1 MENSLVGVN
10 EIAMTTHN
18 SNESQSSPDSSGW
31 EQFTE
36 LWNTDIPKIS
46 DWLDRAET
54 CLIAIAEAKNSDDLN
69 LSNEIKLCKTRLAA
83 ANPLID
89 GVFTLFQSLDQPP
102 ESKEHSALI
111 VKQVEGIKKRITSLS
126 RRLEDVSDFA
136 IASAP
141 KAGELFRAKPV
152 HSLPTSAPIISS
164 LASQMR
170 RDLWRDRDGIPVFEK
185 VSKNNPQNYIEH
197 YISSP
202 GDVTLLPWDAAEKI
216 INQFGFNTV
225 KLQLILAAHAMNQ
238 SEPWNGTF
246 TLSGE
251 DLIKDLGWNN
261 RKDISLSKKLSE
273 LANCAF
279 ALDCLLVKVE
289 WKEGSPTKSGMQVTV
304 QTSRMWNISISAT
317 GQKNLLSD
325 ELENIQKVE
334 LQVQPGLWTKSFLNR
349 GGAKARDA
357 LYQFGY
363 LAQSVLT
370 IDPYHNE
377 LALRLA
383 IHLTVESRIH
393 QSGDYRVRTLLESVL
408 VGYEDKIIQAQHDRD
423 KARDLTNQ
431 WNDALKTL
439 IKLGWS
445 LQFGDNYPETLRP
458 DSQVRKPKGYLNAL
472 LESKFTIHPP
482 DPIPELL
489 SKVQSSRTARRTLP
503 KPRLAPQKPTAV
515 LPSKPQ
521 LLTGEQVRSAR
532 KSQKWSQSKLAEL
545 LNVSQQLISHIESG
559 RRESTPEIEA
569 RLRELL
575 NL

>member
-1 MENSLVGVN
+1 MQNS
-10 EIAMTTHN
+10 M
-18 SNESQSSPDSSGW
+18 SQTSTDSPDW
-31 EQFTE
+31 EQFIE
-36 LWNTDIPKIS
+36 VWNTDIPKVS
-46 DWLDRAET
+46 DWIDQAEI
-54 CLIAIAEAKNSDDLN
+54 CLIVLFKGKNPVDLN
-69 LSNEIKLCKTRLAA
+69 LSNELKLCRTQLEAA
-83 ANPLID
+83 KPLISKIL
-89 GVFTLFQSLDQPP
+89 TLFQALEQPP
-102 ESKEHSALI
+102 EFKQRSALI
-111 VKQVEGIKKRITSLS
+111 AKQIESIKKNISSLS
-126 RRLEDVSDFA
+126 HQLEKVPSSMLV
-136 IASAP
+136 SAP
-141 KAGELFRAKPV
+141 KAGKLFSTKSC
-152 HSLPTSAPIISS
+152 HSLPTSAPMISS

-185 VSKNNPQNYIEH
+185 VSKSNPQNYIEH

-202 GDVTLLPWDAAEKI
+202 GDVTLLPWNAAEKI

-238 SEPWNGTF
+238 PEPWNGTF

-261 RKDISLSKKLSE
+261 RKDISLGKKLFE

-289 WKEGSPTKSGMQVTV
+289 WKEGLPTEGGMQVTV
-304 QTSRMWNISISAT
+304 QTSRMWNIGISVT
-317 GQKNLLSD
+317 GQRTLLSD
-325 ELENIQKVE
+325 ELEALQQVE

-393 QSGDYRVRTLLESVL
+393 KSGEYRVRTLLESVL
-408 VGYEDKIIQAQHDRD
+408 VGYENKIVQAQHDRD
-423 KARDLTNQ
+423 KARSLTDQ
-431 WNDALKTL
+431 WNEALKTL
-439 IKLGWS
+439 LKLGWS
-445 LQFGDNYPETLRP
+445 IQFDEDYPETLRP

-489 SKVQSSRTARRTLP
+489 SKVQFSGTARRSSSR
-503 KPRLAPQKPTAV
+503 PRLAPQKPTAAI
-515 LPSKPQ
+515 LSNTQ
-521 LLTGEQVRSAR
+521 LLTGDQVRAAR
-532 KSQKWSQSKLAEL
+532 KSRKWSQAKLAGL
-545 LNVSQQLISHIESG
+545 LDISQQLISHIESG
-559 RRESTPEIEA
+559 RREPTSEIEA
-569 RLRELL
+569 SLRKLL

>member
-1 MENSLVGVN
+1 
-10 EIAMTTHN
+10 MTIHKST
-18 SNESQSSPDSSGW
+18 ESQSSPASSDW
-31 EQFTE
+31 EQFIE
-36 LWNTDIPKIS
+36 LWNTDIPKVS
-46 DWLDRAET
+46 DWIEKAEI
-54 CLIAIAEAKNSDDLN
+54 CLIVLLKVKNSADLN
-69 LSNEIKLCKTRLAA
+69 LSNDFKRCKTQLEAA
-83 ANPLID
+83 KSLINE
-89 GVFTLFQSLDQPP
+89 VFKRFQSLEQSP
-102 ESKEHSALI
+102 EFKERSALI
-111 VKQVEGIKKRITSLS
+111 VKQVKSIKKN
-126 RRLEDVSDFA
+126 
-136 IASAP
+136 IASLNHQLEKVSASTIVSTP
-141 KAGELFRAKPV
+141 KAGELFRVKSV
-152 HSLPTSAPIISS
+152 HSMPTSAPIISS

-185 VSKNNPQNYIEH
+185 VSKSNPQNYIEH

-238 SEPWNGTF
+238 PEPWNGTF
-246 TLSGE
+246 ALAGE

-273 LANCAF
+273 LASCAF

-289 WKEGSPTKSGMQVTV
+289 WKEGLPTKGGMQVTV
-304 QTSRMWNISISAT
+304 QTSRMWNIAISAT

-325 ELENIQKVE
+325 ELEDVQKVE

-393 QSGDYRVRTLLESVL
+393 QSGEYRVRTLLESVL
-408 VGYEDKIIQAQHDRD
+408 VGYEDKIVQAQHDRD
-423 KARDLTNQ
+423 KARDLTDQ
-431 WNDALKTL
+431 WNEALKTL
-439 IKLGWS
+439 LKLGWS
-445 LQFGDNYPETLRP
+445 IQFGENYPETLRP
-458 DSQVRKPKGYLNAL
+458 DSQVRKPKGYLNVL
-472 LESKFTIHPP
+472 LESKFTIRPP
-482 DPIPELL
+482 DPVPELL
-489 SKVQSSRTARRTLP
+489 SKVQSSRLTRQSRP
-503 KPRLAPQKPTAV
+503 KPQLAPQKLTAV
-515 LPSKPQ
+515 LSLNTQ
-521 LLTGEQVRSAR
+521 LLTGDQVRSAR
-532 KSQKWSQSKLAEL
+532 KSRRWSQAKLAGL
-545 LNVSQQLISHIESG
+545 LNISQQLISHIESG
-559 RRESTPEIEA
+559 RREPTPEIA
-569 RLRELL
+569 ASLRELL